1 MAKELKNL
9 TKRADNYSQWYN
21 DLVVKADLA
30 ELSPVRGCMII
41 KPYGYAIWEKMQQQL
56 DKMFKQTGVQNAYF
70 PLLIPKS
77 FFSREAEH
85 VAGFASRLEQWYA
98 ADNCRSKNEFVEKA
112 VNFYVDYLEMQDNQS
127 LLPTALLAALDGRL
141 GRLEDHIARREFT
154 REVELDLLIGII
166 ADAVEVDRDDLKRR
180 RAESVRNVKATNGL
194 ISLEK
199 RARAA
204 EEPNWDG
211 DQWQD

>member
-1 MAKELKNL
+1 M
-9 TKRADNYSQWYN
+9 
-21 DLVVKADLA
+21 
-30 ELSPVRGCMII
+30 RG
-41 KPYGYAIWEKMQQQL
+41 
-56 DKMFKQTGVQNAYF
+56 
-70 PLLIPKS
+70 
-77 FFSREAEH
+77 
-85 VAGFASRLEQWYA
+85 
-98 ADNCRSKNEFVEKA
+98 KA

-180 RAESVRNVKATNGL
+180 RAQSVRNVKATNGL

-199 RARAA
+199 QARSAG
-204 EEPNWDG
+204 EPDWDG
-211 DQWQD
+211 DEWPD

>member
-1 MAKELKNL
+1 MGNETKERLPL
-9 TKRADNYSQWYN
+9 R
-21 DLVVKADLA
+21 
-30 ELSPVRGCMII
+30 M
-41 KPYGYAIWEKMQQQL
+41 KPE
-56 DKMFKQTGVQNAYF
+56 T
-70 PLLIPKS
+70 
-77 FFSREAEH
+77 SR
-85 VAGFASRLEQWYA
+85 RLEQWYA

-112 VNFYVDYLEMQDNQS
+112 VNFYVDYLEMQDAQS
-127 LLPTALLAALDGRL
+127 LLPTALLAVLDGRL
-141 GRLEDHIARREFT
+141 GRLEDLIARREYT
-154 REVELDLLIGII
+154 REVELDMVIGI
-166 ADAVEVDRDDLKRR
+166 DRDDLKRR